1 MQCIAVNGNFI
12 CLFARQKL
20 FNYGSSFKQEGVI
33 MTKRI
38 IWAVVILTVVL
49 LAAGWIAHVL
59 GALGV
64 FKTIAPHFAG
74 ECTAITGVVGPED
87 ITIHPV
93 TGVAY
98 ISSADW
104 RAAVQGKPANGAI
117 YAYDL
122 KAQTPQP
129 LNLTPDASAWFHPHG
144 ISLYIDKSG
153 QDALFVVNH
162 QKGKNSIEIYDLKD
176 GRLSHRKTISDP
188 MLISPNDVVAVG
200 RNRFYVS
207 NDHRFGVGFMQ
218 TLEDFLQLKLSGVVY
233 YNGSRFIEAAAGIGY
248 ANGINV
254 SADGKILYLCSVTE
268 GVLHSYNRD
277 LASGKL
283 TPRQEIELGTGLDNI
298 EVDPAGGL
306 WIGAHPQLLKFLQH
320 AKDASKLSPSQVLHL
335 IPLADGGYDI
345 QEIYLNKGEEISA
358 SSVAAAYGER
368 LLIGA
373 VFDPKFLDCRVAP

>member
-1 MQCIAVNGNFI
+1 MA
-12 CLFARQKL
+12 
-20 FNYGSSFKQEGVI
+20 
-33 MTKRI
+33 KRI

-49 LAAGWIAHVL
+49 FAAGWIAYLL
-59 GALGV
+59 GSLGV
-64 FKTIAPHFAG
+64 FKTIEPHFAG
-74 ECTAITGVVGPED
+74 ECTPITGVVGPED
-87 ITIHPV
+87 ITIHPE

-104 RAAVQGKPANGAI
+104 RAAAQGKSANGAI

-122 KAQTPQP
+122 KSQTPQ
-129 LNLTPDASAWFHPHG
+129 LLKLTTGMDAYFHPHG
-144 ISLYIDKSG
+144 ISLYQDENG
-153 QDALFVVNH
+153 QDALFAVNH
-162 QKGKNSIEIYDLKD
+162 RKGKNSIEIFDLKN
-176 GRLSHRKTISDP
+176 GRLSLRKTISDP

-207 NDHRFGVGFMQ
+207 NDHRFGAGIMQ

-268 GVLHSYNRD
+268 GVLHIYNRD
-277 LASGKL
+277 IASGKL
-283 TPRQEIELGTGLDNI
+283 TPRQEVDLGTGIDNI
-298 EVDPAGGL
+298 EVDPAAGL
-306 WIGAHPQLLKFLQH
+306 WIGAHPQLFKFLQH
-320 AKDASKLSPSQVLHL
+320 VKDASKLSPSQVLHL

-358 SSVAAAYGER
+358 SSVAAVYDKR

-373 VFDPKFLDCRVAP
+373 VFDPKFLDCRMAP